1 VDFRCFL
8 ARSSPKRKV
17 PVVSDAEK
25 NSQSTT
31 NIADHNA
38 GFGFEIVDQVCQEYP
53 VLGPDP
59 TQKFKVKIVRKCFFV
74 GKMYRSGRF
83 RTWKKLTWYKW

>member
-17 PVVSDAEK
+17 PAVSDAEK
-25 NSQSTT
+25 NSRGTT

-38 GFGFEIVDQVCQEYP
+38 DSGFEIIYPVCQEYP
-53 VLGPDP
+53 VSGPDP
-59 TQKFKVKIVRKCFFV
+59 TQKFKIKIVRKCFFV
-74 GKMYRSGRF
+74 GKMYHSGRF
-83 RTWKKLTWYKW
+83 GIWKKFTWYKR

>member
-1 VDFRCFL
+1 VDFCSFL
-8 ARSSPKRKV
+8 ANSSPKSKV
-17 PVVSDAEK
+17 PAVSDAEK
-25 NSQSTT
+25 NSRGTT

-38 GFGFEIVDQVCQEYP
+38 GSGFEIVDQVCQEYP

-59 TQKFKVKIVRKCFFV
+59 AQKFKIKFVRKCCFV

-83 RTWKKLTWYKW
+83 RC